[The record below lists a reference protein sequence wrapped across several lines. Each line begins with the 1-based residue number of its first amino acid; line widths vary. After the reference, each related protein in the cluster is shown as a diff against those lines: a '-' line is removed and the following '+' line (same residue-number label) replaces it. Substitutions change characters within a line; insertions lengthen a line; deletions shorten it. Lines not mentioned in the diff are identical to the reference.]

1 MSIERLPSLLREPG
15 YLKRGN
21 IRIANILFDERS
33 RDFWICIL
41 VKKKKK
47 KSMSK
52 GVDTSSGGAY
62 FVFFQVGNIG
72 YK

>member
-47 KSMSK
+47 SMSK

>member
-47 KSMSK
+47 KRHVKRSRYLQWRSIFC
-52 GVDTSSGGAY
+52 VFPGGEY
-62 FVFFQVGNIG
+62 RL
-72 YK
+72 

>member
-41 VKKKKK
+41 VKKKKR
-47 KSMSK
+47 SMSK
-52 GVDTSSGGAY
+52 VVDTSNGGTY
-62 FVFFQVGNIG
+62 FMFFQEGNIG